1 VKNKENRPEKRLII
15 PAKNESLQNPL
26 MVIERLTIH
35 SCDFL
40 PLNYARRVVGG
51 APPLKQRYFCN
62 PW

>member
-1 VKNKENRPEKRLII
+1 LII

-51 APPLKQRYFCN
+51 APPLKQRHFCN